1 MVRLDHWK
9 CPCLFSREVFTLWFS
24 HCGPLDRKCVC
35 FIVCMFSTADFEYG
49 DVPYPM
55 GGTHL
60 KIEFVSLN
68 EVSDYFPVPTIGS
81 NIQAVHCLVI
91 PSLMTCL
98 NSQLPVSFGYRIFAC
113 CLHVDLSS
121 AAFYWRVERICKLD
135 CFDRDGYLFLNS
147 VNNICTRSETIYSV
161 Y

>member
-1 MVRLDHWK
+1 
-9 CPCLFSREVFTLWFS
+9 
-24 HCGPLDRKCVC
+24 
-35 FIVCMFSTADFEYG
+35 MFSTADFENG

-98 NSQLPVSFGYRIFAC
+98 NSQLPVSFAYRIFAC

-121 AAFYWRVERICKLD
+121 AEFYWRVERICELD
-135 CFDRDGYLFLNS
+135 CFDRDGYYFLNS
-147 VNNICTRSETIYSV
+147 GNNICTRSETIYSV